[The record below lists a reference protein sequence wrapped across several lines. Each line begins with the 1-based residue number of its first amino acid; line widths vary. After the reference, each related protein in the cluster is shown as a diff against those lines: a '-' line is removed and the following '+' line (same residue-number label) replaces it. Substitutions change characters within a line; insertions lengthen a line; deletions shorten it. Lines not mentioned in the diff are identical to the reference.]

1 MMQIRALI
9 AIAVAVCIAAVGLF
23 TVYDLNGGSFD
34 LSDRQLMLI
43 VTDSMDGDVT
53 EYEVDSFPA
62 NTLVMIEHIPD
73 HEIRFLRVG
82 QVLSYHD
89 GPVLVHHRI
98 IQVNDD
104 SFYVKGDNGHSTDKV
119 MFSDVNGVVVG
130 ANHWMG
136 SALAWLSDNFL
147 LFLGIMFVLC
157 CAIILRCTLGSRPDE
172 EVQP

>member
-1 MMQIRALI
+1 MIRTGTLI
-9 AIAVAVCIAAVGLF
+9 ALAVALCVAAVCVY

-73 HEIRFLRVG
+73 HEIRYLRVG

-89 GPVLVHHRI
+89 GSVLVHHRI
-98 IQVNDD
+98 IQVNSD

-119 MFSDVNGVVVG
+119 MFGDVNGVVVG
-130 ANHWMG
+130 ANPFLG
-136 SALAWLSDNFL
+136 SVLAWISSNFL
-147 LFLGIMFVLC
+147 LFLGIMFILC
-157 CAIILRCTLGSRPDE
+157 CAVILRCTLYPGRDE
-172 EVQP
+172 GVES